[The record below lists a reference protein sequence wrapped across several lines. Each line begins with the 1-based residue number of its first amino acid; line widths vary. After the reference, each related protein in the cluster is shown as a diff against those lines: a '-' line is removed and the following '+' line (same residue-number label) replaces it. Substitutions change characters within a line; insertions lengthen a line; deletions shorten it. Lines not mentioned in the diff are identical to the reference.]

1 MNKATSQR
9 NFEAWLE
16 SIRNYFDHSLTRL
29 TLTVLLTPILQCA
42 QRGEQEQ
49 QLLGD

>member
-1 MNKATSQR
+1 MKSTNKQRNQHMNKATSQR

-29 TLTVLLTPILQCA
+29 TLTVLLTPILQ
-42 QRGEQEQ
+42 
-49 QLLGD
+49 